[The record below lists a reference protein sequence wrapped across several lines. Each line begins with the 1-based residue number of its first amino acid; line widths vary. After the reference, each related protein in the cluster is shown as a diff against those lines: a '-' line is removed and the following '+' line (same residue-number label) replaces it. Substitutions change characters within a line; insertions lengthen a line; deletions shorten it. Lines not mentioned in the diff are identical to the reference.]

1 MTTTLSAPPLRRVSY
16 SFSLDD
22 AHAACLATAGDGVW
36 HVESW
41 DLRPGPSGALAAPER
56 PATRRPEHLST
67 QLLVLA
73 DGRVLVCRHE
83 SGRHE
88 VVLLGGADGGGEQ
101 HIATVRKPGLR
112 LLPYPGAEGL
122 ALALGTDTTPTT
134 TVWRV
139 PADGG
144 ALEVLAELP
153 GLFGGG
159 VWLDP
164 AGRRL
169 ALDAV
174 RDGRV
179 KTAVLDL
186 DTGVLSPLLEMTE
199 HSNDRLQLCDPV
211 GGLLIIS
218 SDAPGHDRLGWIR
231 LPEDRGETPGRVRFP
246 EMVHLPNTTVRP
258 VAIAPDGERVALQLD
273 RGATSRLAV
282 WGPED
287 GTLLDVMM
295 PEGCLGG
302 VARWTDAGL
311 HIPFSAPDRPGGLA
325 TVVPDRP
332 GRWNAAGGAGPKA
345 PAPRRTPPSE
355 TAGADPDAAETES
368 GFAPAGTVGTT
379 ADTADLP
386 TAPPDGS
393 AWKPPQLELLPAELP
408 AELGAAP
415 SPIGTDAAESS
426 PWLAAHLELL
436 VGEVGPVESVVYGG
450 LDWRTAEHV
459 VVALHGG
466 PAAAWRF
473 EFSPVLQHLAANG
486 IAVVAP
492 NQRGSIGYGESY
504 ASCLHGAWGG
514 PDLEDIAAIARTLGS
529 ERAAAGL
536 PLPALF
542 GTSYGAYL
550 ALLAACTS
558 PDAWSCALA
567 IAPFL
572 SGPRLIAE
580 ASLPVRALMTRLG
593 GDVELDDALGPRDVV
608 RLCEGIRA
616 PLLFVHGDRDDVI
629 PVGQSRT
636 LRHRLLQIGRGE
648 GTDFRYLEL
657 PGQGHEVFAGDGAP
671 ELYTRLTS
679 FLKSGQV

>member
-1 MTTTLSAPPLRRVSY
+1 MTTTLTAPPLRRVSY
-16 SFSLDD
+16 SFSADGD
-22 AHAACLATAGDGVW
+22 HAACLATAGDGVW

-41 DLRPGPSGALAAPER
+41 SLRPDDGSGTLRAPER
-56 PATRRPEHLST
+56 PYSDKPEQLHT
-67 QLLVLA
+67 QLLALDDGSVLI
-73 DGRVLVCRHE
+73 CRHE
-83 SGRHE
+83 PGHHDL
-88 VVLLGGADGGGEQ
+88 VLLGGPGNAGDAERRV
-101 HIATVRKPGLR
+101 ATLRSPGLR
-112 LLPYPGAEGL
+112 LLPYPGADGL
-122 ALALGTDTTPTT
+122 ALALGTDTTPVT

-139 PADGG
+139 PTDGG
-144 ALEVLAELP
+144 PLEVLAELQ

-164 AGRRL
+164 AGRLL

-179 KTAVLDL
+179 KSAVLDL
-186 DTGVLSPLLEMTE
+186 GDGSLNPLLEMSET
-199 HSNDRLQLCDPV
+199 SNDRLQMCDPV
-211 GGLLIIS
+211 SGLLVIS
-218 SDAPGHDRLGWIR
+218 SDAPGRDRLGWIR
-231 LPEDRGETPGRVRFP
+231 LAEDRSEAPGRVRFP

-258 VAIAPDGERVALQLD
+258 VAIAPDGNRVALQLD

-287 GTLLDVMM
+287 GTLLDVKM

-302 VARWTDAGL
+302 LGRWTPSGL
-311 HIPFSAPDRPGGLA
+311 HIPFSAPDRPSGLA
-325 TVVPDRP
+325 TVLPDRP
-332 GRWNAAGGAGPKA
+332 GSWHLAGTTGGPAAGVP
-345 PAPRRTPPSE
+345 
-355 TAGADPDAAETES
+355 AGAANAPDA
-368 GFAPAGTVGTT
+368 T
-379 ADTADLP
+379 ADPASADDSEP
-386 TAPPDGS
+386 
-393 AWKPPQLELLPAELP
+393 AWK
-408 AELGAAP
+408 
-415 SPIGTDAAESS
+415 T
-426 PWLAAHLELL
+426 AHLELL

-459 VVALHGG
+459 VLALHGG

-473 EFSPVLQHLAANG
+473 EFSPVLQHLAAHG
-486 IAVVAP
+486 VAVVAP
-492 NQRGSIGYGESY
+492 NQRGSIGYGETY

-514 PDLEDIAAIARTLGS
+514 PDLDDITAIARTLVS
-529 ERAAAGL
+529 ERTAAGL

-550 ALLAACTS
+550 ALLAACTT
-558 PDAWSCALA
+558 PDSWSRVLA

-636 LRHRLLQIGRGE
+636 LRHRLLQIGRCE

-671 ELYTRLTS
+671 ELYTRLTA
-679 FLKSGQV
+679 FLRDS